1 MPEIKKVWLVTTP
14 SGYHANMDWVFEDY
28 KEEASQLAQFC
39 GALQEG
45 GYDMDKFMRVV
56 YGTPAATWWKE
67 KSKVY
72 DDEASARKDAEK
84 RLEAARKK
92 YESRK
97 TATRIAERFK
107 AG

>member
-14 SGYHANMDWVFEDY
+14 SEYHADMNWVFEDY
-28 KEEASQLAQFC
+28 KEKDDQLAQFC
-39 GALQEG
+39 GALKEG
-45 GYDMDKFMRVV
+45 GYDMDKFMRIAF
-56 YGTPAATWWKE
+56 GTTAATWWKE

-97 TATRIAERFK
+97 TATRVVARFK